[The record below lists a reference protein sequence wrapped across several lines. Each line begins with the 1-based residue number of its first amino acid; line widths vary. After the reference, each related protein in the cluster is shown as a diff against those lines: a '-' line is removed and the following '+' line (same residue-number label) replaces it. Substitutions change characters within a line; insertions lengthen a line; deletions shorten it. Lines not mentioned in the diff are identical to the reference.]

1 MKKILVAVDFSDYS
15 EYALEVAAIIAKQ
28 HQAEIICLHM
38 IGLSEAV
45 INRSPNKEMYE
56 GIEYMKL
63 IKRKFNQFLDKDFL
77 KGLEVTDTIE
87 NYKNFSEFCVIAE
100 NLNVDLIVMG
110 SHGSSGF
117 SELYIGSNT
126 EKVVRFSNVPV
137 LVIKN
142 RMDDFKIEK
151 AVFACNF
158 ALENKS
164 AYYKAMK
171 FFQSFGAQVQLLYI
185 NTPDKKFKSSAEM
198 EQTLREFLI
207 STAPENLE
215 YLEEVAYYSDYT
227 VEEGIFN
234 YSNKIDADIIAIP
247 THGRKG
253 IMHFFVG
260 SVGEDMVN
268 HSEIPVITFK
278 I

>member
-1 MKKILVAVDFSDYS
+1 MKRILVAVDFSDYS

-28 HQAEIICLHM
+28 HSAEIICLHM

-45 INRSPNKEMYE
+45 INKTESKEIYE
-56 GIEYMKL
+56 GIQYMKL
-63 IKRKFNQFLDKDFL
+63 IKRKFDEFLDKEYLQGL
-77 KGLEVTDTIE
+77 KVTDAIE
-87 NYKNFSEFCVIAE
+87 NYKNFSEFCVVAE
-100 NLNVDLIVMG
+100 NFKVDLIVMG

-117 SELYIGSNT
+117 SELYVGSNT
-126 EKVVRFSNVPV
+126 EKVVRFSNIPV

-142 RMDDFKIEK
+142 RMEDFKIKK
-151 AVFACNF
+151 AVLASNF

-171 FFQSFGAQVQLLYI
+171 FFHSFGAEIQHLYI
-185 NTPDKKFKSSAEM
+185 NTPGKNFKSTAEM
-198 EQTLREFLI
+198 EQILREFLL
-207 STAPENLE
+207 STAPENLD
-215 YLEEVAYYSDYT
+215 YLDEVAYYNDYT
-227 VEEGIFN
+227 IEEGIFN
-234 YSNKIDADIIAIP
+234 YSNKINADIIAIP

-253 IMHFFVG
+253 IMHFFLG